1 MKKIALLSDTH
12 GYVDDAI
19 LTHCMTCDEVWH
31 AGDFGTTE
39 VSDRLSSIQEL
50 RGVYGNVDGHE
61 LRLIHPLEQKFS
73 CEEVNV
79 WMIHIGGYPGRY
91 HYGLK
96 DQIKANPPGLFICG
110 HSHVLKVMRDASL
123 GNMLHINPGAAGKHG
138 FHKERTMV
146 NFKIDK
152 KRIFDLEVLVL
163 GKK

>member
-12 GYVDDAI
+12 GYVDDAM
-19 LTHCMTCDEVWH
+19 LTHCKACDEIWH

-39 VSDRLSSIQEL
+39 VSDRLSSIRLL

-61 LRLIHPLEQKFS
+61 LRLMHPLEQKFN
-73 CEEVNV
+73 CEEISV

-91 HYGLK
+91 HHALK
-96 DQIKANPPGLFICG
+96 NQLLTGPPGLFISG
-110 HSHVLKVMRDASL
+110 HSHVLKVMRDEKL
-123 GNMLHINPGAAGKHG
+123 HNMLHINPGAAGKHG

-146 NFKIDK
+146 TFKIDK